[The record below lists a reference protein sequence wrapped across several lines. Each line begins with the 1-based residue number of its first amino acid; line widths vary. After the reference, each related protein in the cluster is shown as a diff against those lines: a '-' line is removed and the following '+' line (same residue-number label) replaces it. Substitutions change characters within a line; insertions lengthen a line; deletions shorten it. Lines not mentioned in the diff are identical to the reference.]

1 MTADDAIVA
10 NKIWGPDLSS
20 LKGKTTRK
28 IPPTVPTDIV
38 AIPAEIRE
46 LHRNVTLSIN
56 VFFVNKV
63 PFFLMLSQKIMF
75 STVTHL
81 TNRKISMIYAALK
94 LILT

>member
-28 IPPTVPTDIV
+28 IPPTVPTDI
-38 AIPAEIRE
+38 AECD
-46 LHRNVTLSIN
+46 SIN

-94 LILT
+94 LILM